1 MRVCHRRWTGIPHI
15 YKEGHHGHSVRA
27 WKVSPLSLHLAGSE
41 PQHPIRKAAFHH
53 AHLHSKNV
61 IYQMTLYRNNSYHIN
76 IYIYIYIYIDVYTYI
91 RECMFLLYMHIYICI
106 HIYIYK

>member
-1 MRVCHRRWTGIPHI
+1 MYIYIRVCHRRWTGIPHI

-76 IYIYIYIYIDVYTYI
+76 KYIYKHTCMYIYIY
-91 RECMFLLYMHIYICI
+91 M
-106 HIYIYK
+106 